1 MKSRK
6 GVRAAVTL
14 AAAALGA
21 LAFDGT
27 ASAAPLPPGGGS
39 WDHVWKG
46 SSGDFTIYVKE
57 YGDVVSICDTK
68 ADGKTPT
75 VWVGP
80 GNGHTTQYWFTA
92 PGGKG
97 ACNTKSSSDGAK
109 YRLKRGQKYTVTGC
123 AWGCNTWDFRD
134 RH

>member
-6 GVRAAVTL
+6 GARAAVAL
-14 AAAALGA
+14 AAAALGV

-27 ASAAPLPPGGGS
+27 ASAAPAPPDGGS

-68 ADGKTPT
+68 ADGKTPR
-75 VWVGP
+75 VWVGL
-80 GNGHTTQYWFTA
+80 GNGKTTQYTFTA
-92 PGGKG
+92 PGGKF
-97 ACNTKSSSDGAK
+97 ACNTKRASDGAK
-109 YRLKRGQKYTVTGC
+109 YNLTEGKRYTVTGC
-123 AWGCNTWDFRD
+123 AWGCGAWPFTND
-134 RH
+134 H